1 MLIYLHGFNSS
12 PQSHKS
18 QLLGR
23 ILAERGLGACYA
35 CPALPHQPEQAVA
48 AIEVELARAPKGP
61 VTLVGSSL
69 GGFYATWFAEKHG
82 LKAVL
87 INPAIHPHRDLR
99 AFLGVQQ
106 NLHTGEKY
114 ELTEAHLAQWA
125 QLFVPA
131 VTPTRYLLLV
141 ETGDELLDY
150 REAVGKYAGAKQV
163 VVQGGDHTLQSFP
176 DQIPLVLEFAGLSG
190 APPGFSKSRSKSRGR
205 A

>member
-12 PQSHKS
+12 PQSHKA

-23 ILAERGLGACYA
+23 YLEQRGQGGRYA
-35 CPALPHQPEQAVA
+35 CPALPHQPERALKV
-48 AIEVELARAPKGP
+48 IETALAKASKGP

-69 GGFYATWFAEKHG
+69 GGYYATWFAEKYG

-87 INPAIHPHRDLR
+87 INPAIRPDRDLR

-106 NLHTGEKY
+106 NLHSGEKY

-125 QLFVPA
+125 GLV
-131 VTPTRYLLLV
+131 VTEITPERYLLLV

-150 REAVGKYAGAKQV
+150 REAVARYAGSKQV
-163 VVQGGDHTLQSFP
+163 VVQGGDHTLQSFS
-176 DQIPLVLEFAGLSG
+176 DHIPLVLEFAGLTRSLRE
-190 APPGFSKSRSKSRGR
+190 FTESRSTPSGR